1 MSFNK
6 SDISLNIAKKTS
18 ISHFKSKQLLDKF
31 FQVVVFESYKKKVKI
46 NGFGTFK
53 RENTPER
60 AGRNPRTKE
69 EYIIPKMNKLRLIA
83 SNIIK
88 LKIN

>member
-1 MSFNK
+1 MNP
-6 SDISLNIAKKTS
+6 I
-18 ISHFKSKQLLDKF
+18 
-31 FQVVVFESYKKKVKI
+31 KKKVKV

-60 AGRNPRTKE
+60 VGRNPRTKE